1 MDSNKD
7 EALRCITI
15 AREAIALGNKHRA
28 LKFIGIARRLNK
40 NLVVDDLLTTCENLN
55 SSIRGNLNEVKND
68 VASVKNE
75 TGEVK
80 NYREE
85 HVELIR
91 RIISKKDYYEILGLE
106 KSCSVDEI
114 RRAYRK
120 ISLKVHPDKNKA
132 SDSED
137 AFKKVA
143 KAFKCLS
150 DDGSRRQYDQTG
162 YADEFVYSQEC
173 NVSGVMRRR
182 RTEHDYSFG
191 DDIDPDEIFSS
202 FFGQDDDVFRTTYVY
217 RTRNAG
223 AELRVELSP
232 LARIASLIDQ
242 VVRISPSKIS
252 RRANIIPQCELI
264 CSNIPEIRS
273 VDMAYKA

>member
-15 AREAIALGNKHRA
+15 AKEAISSGNKQRA
-28 LKFIGIARRLNK
+28 LKFIGIAHRLNK
-40 NLVVDDLLTTCENLN
+40 NLSLDDLLSACENLD
-55 SSIRGNLNEVKND
+55 SSIRGTSNEVKND

-75 TGEVK
+75 TGDVM

-91 RIISKKDYYEILGLE
+91 RIKSKKDYYEILGLE

-114 RRAYRK
+114 RKAYRK

-132 SDSED
+132 PGSED
-137 AFKKVA
+137 TFKKVA

-150 DDGSRRQYDQTG
+150 DVGSRREYDETS

-173 NVSGVMRRR
+173 NVGGVRRR
-182 RTEHDYSFG
+182 RTGHEYSFG
-191 DDIDPDEIFSS
+191 DEFDPDEIFRS
-202 FFGQDDDVFRTTYVY
+202 FFGHDDDVVRRSSYVY
-217 RTRNAG
+217 RTRTAG
-223 AELRVELSP
+223 AELRVVELGP
-232 LARIASLIDQ
+232 
-242 VVRISPSKIS
+242 VVRKLVLLLQLVMFLFIVLLVYRPYFG
-252 RRANIIPQCELI
+252 A
-264 CSNIPEIRS
+264 
-273 VDMAYKA
+273 